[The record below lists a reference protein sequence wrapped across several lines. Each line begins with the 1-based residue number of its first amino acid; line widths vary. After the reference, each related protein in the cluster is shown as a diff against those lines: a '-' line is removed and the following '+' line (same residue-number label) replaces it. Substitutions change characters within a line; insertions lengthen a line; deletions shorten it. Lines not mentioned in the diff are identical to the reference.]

1 MSASPSKKRK
11 PNPPQ
16 LEKNNDNV
24 AVRRRISSVTGD
36 EVQHILRSL
45 TSVQQRLK
53 LHLGTLPLLDL
64 SPPRVGG
71 QPRKHIAQH
80 TSLIRHLQRFHL
92 INPKLTSSD
101 QANKTALLPT
111 TVFVEFGAGV
121 GRFSDQL
128 QEETKGEYYH
138 LMIDRETFKTTRL
151 RDATMRRRSS
161 PFDSVRRVTADIK
174 NVNLTELLTT
184 SFLKEKKTSSSKDD
198 DEEEDDMST
207 STSTTGNVDLSK
219 APVIAVSKH
228 LCGEAFDMALNCLY
242 EYYVEGVT
250 RRPVV
255 CMTPCCHCLCTW

>member
-1 MSASPSKKRK
+1 MA
-11 PNPPQ
+11 
-16 LEKNNDNV
+16 
-24 AVRRRISSVTGD
+24 
-36 EVQHILRSL
+36 
-45 TSVQQRLK
+45 
-53 LHLGTLPLLDL
+53 LP
-64 SPPRVGG
+64 
-71 QPRKHIAQH
+71 
-80 TSLIRHLQRFHL
+80 
-92 INPKLTSSD
+92 
-101 QANKTALLPT
+101 PT

-184 SFLKEKKTSSSKDD
+184 SFLKEKKISSSKYD